1 MSDPIDGAVYVA
13 RHRTR
18 GGKMLIWTRVPV
30 APGPEVR
37 LAATEVPRHL
47 DR

>member
-1 MSDPIDGAVYVA
+1 MMFVSQPVDGVIYFA

-18 GGKMLIWTRVPV
+18 GGTLLIWTRVPV
-30 APGPEVR
+30 APGR
-37 LAATEVPRHL
+37 GDRRPRHL